1 MLKFFKSSFTLL
13 ALSSSLFAEAQK
25 PTVVCFKG
33 LSLDMI
39 TGGKITFSAKLLDAG
54 SKDAKFA
61 YKDLKIRAQMPAPL
75 PGTVYDATKT
85 SDSIIINCIGTKS
98 VAVWVGNPDGFWDFC
113 STSVSIENG
122 FNVPNV
128 PSCAPVKNDCS
139 SPNDKKVKIQFGK
152 NGLDCASIASFET
165 ISSVNNTPPL
175 PWKGNKLV
183 DGSVCTP
190 NGLFLSVKTI
200 PTFTNKGFLNG
211 ISTLDLVYI
220 TKHILG
226 SLLLDSKYK
235 KIAADVNNNGSI
247 STADLVALRRAILG
261 LDTVFQNNTSW
272 KIFPPEGIISKG
284 AIDTYQITSDSTLK
298 YIGVKIGDVSES
310 TNCIPAA
317 ARDAKT
323 YLFNLDEKALNTDE
337 IYTLNIDNQELEG
350 FQFTLK
356 YDDKALELVALDEN
370 SALKGSGRIITSQ
383 LKGEQFKA
391 SFKAKKP
398 INLSEAFRISSS
410 KLVAEGYMND
420 EIFIIDFSFAKKTND
435 AFSLGQNQPNPFNGT
450 TQIEF
455 SSAQKSDYQLV
466 ISDAIGREIKN
477 IKGIAEKGSNLID
490 LEMQEKG
497 VYFYQ
502 LKINGQSAVKKMI
515 VE

>member
-1 MLKFFKSSFTLL
+1 MLKFFKNSFTLL
-13 ALSSSLFAEAQK
+13 ALSSSLFAQAQK
-25 PTVVCFKG
+25 PTPICFLG
-33 LSLDMI
+33 LSVDMI
-39 TGGKITFSAKLLDAG
+39 AGGKITIPATLLDAG

-61 YKDLKIRAQMPAPL
+61 VKDLKIRAQMPVPL
-75 PGTVYDATKT
+75 PGAAYDATKT
-85 SDSIIINCIGTKS
+85 SDSLTFNCIGTQL
-98 VAVWVGNPDGFWDFC
+98 VALWVGNPDGFWDFC
-113 STSVSIENG
+113 PTYVSIHND
-122 FNVPNV
+122 FKIPNV

-152 NGLDCASIASFET
+152 NGSSCTGLADFET

-183 DGSVCTP
+183 NGSVCTP
-190 NGLFLSVKTI
+190 NGLFLSVKMI
-200 PTFTNKGFLNG
+200 PKLPTNLLNG
-211 ISTLDLVYI
+211 VSTLDLVYI

-261 LDTVFQNNTSW
+261 IDTIFQNNTSW
-272 KIFPPEGIISKG
+272 KVFPPEGVVSTGDIN
-284 AIDTYQITSDSTLK
+284 TYQITSDSTLK

-323 YLFNLDEKALNTDE
+323 YLFNLDEKALNIDD

-370 SALKGSGRIITSQ
+370 SVLKGSGRIVTSQ

-391 SFKAKKP
+391 SFKAKKA
-398 INLSEAFRISSS
+398 INLSEAFRMSSS
-410 KLVAEGYMND
+410 KLVAEGYLND
-420 EIFIIDFSFAKKTND
+420 EIFIIDFNFAKKTND
-435 AFSLGQNQPNPFNGT
+435 AFSLGQNQPNPFNGA

-455 SSAQKSDYQLV
+455 SSSQKADYQLV
-466 ISDAIGREIKN
+466 VSDAIGREIRN

-497 VYFYQ
+497 IYFYQ

>member
-1 MLKFFKSSFTLL
+1 MLKFFKYLFTLL
-13 ALSSSLFAEAQK
+13 AISSSFFAQAQK
-25 PTVVCFKG
+25 PTPICFLG
-33 LSLDMI
+33 LSVDMI
-39 TGGKITFSAKLLDAG
+39 AGGKITIPATLLDAG

-61 YKDLKIRAQMPAPL
+61 SKDLKIRAQMPVPL
-75 PGTVYDATKT
+75 PGAVYDATKT
-85 SDSIIINCIGTKS
+85 SDSLTFNCIGTQL
-98 VAVWVGNPDGFWDFC
+98 VALWVGNPDGFWDFC
-113 STSVSIENG
+113 PTYVSIQNG
-122 FNVPNV
+122 FNIPNV
-128 PSCAPVKNDCS
+128 PACAPVKNDCA
-139 SPNDKKVKIQFGK
+139 SPNAKKVKIQFGK
-152 NGLDCASIASFET
+152 NGSNCTDIADFET
-165 ISSVNNTPPL
+165 LSSVNNTPPL
-175 PWKGNKLV
+175 PWKGNKLIN
-183 DGSVCTP
+183 GSVCTP
-190 NGLFLSVKTI
+190 NGLFLSVKSI

-211 ISTLDLVYI
+211 VSTLDLVYI
-220 TKHILG
+220 TRHILG
-226 SLLLDSKYK
+226 IQLLDSKYK
-235 KIAADVNNNGSI
+235 KIAADVNNNSAI

-272 KIFPPEGIISKG
+272 KIFPPEGVISQG
-284 AIDTYQITSDSTLK
+284 AINTYQITSDSTLK

-323 YLFNLDEKALNTDE
+323 YLFNLEEKALNIDE
-337 IYTLNIDNQELEG
+337 VYTLNIDNQELEG

-370 SALKGSGRIITSQ
+370 SVLKGSGRVVTSQ

-391 SFKAKKP
+391 SFKAKKAT
-398 INLSEAFRISSS
+398 NLSEAFRMSSS

-420 EIFIIDFSFAKKTND
+420 EIFIIDFSFAKKINHE
-435 AFSLGQNQPNPFNGT
+435 FSLGQNQPNPFSGT

-455 SSAQKSDYQLV
+455 SSAQKSDYQLI

-477 IKGIAEKGSNLID
+477 IKGVAEKGSNLID
-490 LEMQEKG
+490 LEIQEKG

-502 LKINGQSAVKKMI
+502 LKMNGQSAAKKMI